1 MGICKF
7 SIENACVVILGYTFK
22 VKNEE
27 EARPQEE
34 ISPQHKIAQPEYN
47 IPMILFAVGGGLIII
62 GIIYTVINL
71 SGIGGFG
78 VSISGL
84 NNFSGYLLLG
94 LLVGPPIIFLIVTFS
109 IKMIRFV
116 YNDRELIKF
125 ELKIYTKL

>member
-1 MGICKF
+1 
-7 SIENACVVILGYTFK
+7 
-22 VKNEE
+22 
-27 EARPQEE
+27 
-34 ISPQHKIAQPEYN
+34 
-47 IPMILFAVGGGLIII
+47 MILFAVGGGLIII

-71 SGIGGFG
+71 SGIGSFG

-116 YNDRELIKF
+116 YNDRELIKI